1 MGYKLGMKSEFM
13 AVSGGVLQVVGTPIG
28 NLADMSPRAGEA
40 MEKADLIACEDTRR
54 TGQLLRLLGL
64 KTPKMVSCYK
74 ENEGARMAQIVAE
87 IAAGKRVVLVSDG
100 GMPGISDP
108 GAKVV
113 AAVRAAGL
121 RVEVIPGPSAVA
133 TAVAGSGFDGGFVFA
148 GFPERKDKALRVQ
161 LAGLAAEERT
171 LVFYESPQRV
181 EDTVAVAL
189 DVWGNRPAWLARELT
204 KMHEE
209 WMGPD
214 LASILAEIK
223 VRGGVK
229 GECVLV
235 VAGGQRVEAESV
247 DDAAIAARLAAG
259 DSVKT
264 VAGWVAD
271 VEKVSKSDAYT
282 RVQTV
287 KDGLK

>member
-1 MGYKLGMKSEFM
+1 MKIQETNAF
-13 AVSGGVLQVVGTPIG
+13 GVLQVVGTPIG
-28 NLADMSPRAGEA
+28 NLADMSPRASEA
-40 MEKADLIACEDTRR
+40 MQKADLIACEDTRR

-64 KTPKMVSCYK
+64 KTPRMVSCYK
-74 ENEGARMAQIVAE
+74 ENEGSRMAQIVAE
-87 IAAGKRVVLVSDG
+87 IGAGKRVVLVSDG

-148 GFPERKDKALRVQ
+148 GFPERKDKALRAQ
-161 LAGLAAEERT
+161 LAGMAAEERT
-171 LVFYESPQRV
+171 LVFYESPQRI

-204 KMHEE
+204 KLHEE

-214 LASILAEIK
+214 LASILAEIRA
-223 VRGGVK
+223 RGGVK

-235 VAGGQRVEAESV
+235 VAGGQGVVAEGLE
-247 DDAAIAARLAAG
+247 DAAIVARLKVG

-271 VEKVSKSDAYT
+271 VEGVSKSDAYT
-282 RVQTV
+282 RVQGL

>member
-1 MGYKLGMKSEFM
+1 MEHGF
-13 AVSGGVLQVVGTPIG
+13 LQVVGTPLG
-28 NLADMSPRAGEA
+28 NLADMSPRASEA
-40 MEKADLIACEDTRR
+40 LAKADLIACEDTRR
-54 TGQLLRLLGL
+54 CGQLLRLLGL
-64 KTPKMVSCYK
+64 KAPKMVSCYK
-74 ENEGARMAQIVAE
+74 ENEMARMAQVVAE

-133 TAVAGSGFDGGFVFA
+133 TAVAGSGFEGGFVFA
-148 GFPERKDKALRVQ
+148 GFPERKDKALRAQ
-161 LAGLAAEERT
+161 FAGLKAEERT
-171 LVFYESPQRV
+171 LVFYESPQRIEATV
-181 EDTVAVAL
+181 EAAL
-189 DVWGNRPAWLARELT
+189 EVWGNRPAWLARELT

-209 WMGPD
+209 WLGPD
-214 LASILAEIK
+214 LAAIAAEIK

-235 VAGGQRVEAESV
+235 VAGGQGVEPDAV
-247 DDAAIAARLAAG
+247 GDAAIAARLKAG
-259 DSVKT
+259 ESVKA

-271 VEKVSKSDAYT
+271 VEEVSKSAAYA
-282 RVQTV
+282 RVQAV
-287 KDGLK
+287 KDSRV

>member
-1 MGYKLGMKSEFM
+1 MKIQETNAF
-13 AVSGGVLQVVGTPIG
+13 GVLQVVGTPIG
-28 NLADMSPRAGEA
+28 NLADMSPRASEA
-40 MEKADLIACEDTRR
+40 MQKADLIACEDTRR

-64 KTPKMVSCYK
+64 KTPRMVSCYK
-74 ENEGARMAQIVAE
+74 ENEGSRMAQIVAE
-87 IAAGKRVVLVSDG
+87 IGAGKRVVLVSDG

-148 GFPERKDKALRVQ
+148 GFPERKDKALRAQ
-161 LAGLAAEERT
+161 LAAMAAEERT

-204 KMHEE
+204 KLHEE

-214 LASILAEIK
+214 LASILVEIK
-223 VRGGVK
+223 ARGGVK

-235 VAGGQRVEAESV
+235 VAGGQGVVAEGLE
-247 DDAAIAARLAAG
+247 DAAIVARLKAG

-271 VEKVSKSDAYT
+271 VEGVSKSEAYT
-282 RVQTV
+282 RVQAL